1 MKTGP
6 SQDCAPTYGAIDKL
20 FDYAKALAT
29 QLPREAVTD
38 VCPVCHMPVIV
49 RNCEV
54 ICESDICKHL
64 LIESCSGG

>member
-1 MKTGP
+1 MKT
-6 SQDCAPTYGAIDKL
+6 DCPPTNETIEMVLA
-20 FDYAKALAT
+20 YAKELST

-38 VCPVCHMPVIV
+38 VCPICGNPVIV

-54 ICESDICKHL
+54 ICESNRCRRL

>member
-1 MKTGP
+1 MRT
-6 SQDCAPTYGAIDKL
+6 DCPPTDETIEMML
-20 FDYAKALAT
+20 QYAKELST

-38 VCPVCHMPVIV
+38 VCPVCATPVIV

-54 ICESDICKHL
+54 ICESDVCKHL

>member
-1 MKTGP
+1 MRT
-6 SQDCAPTYGAIDKL
+6 DCPPTNETIEKL
-20 FDYAKALAT
+20 LQYAKELST

-38 VCPVCHMPVIV
+38 VCPVCHTPVIV

-54 ICESDICKHL
+54 ICESDMCKHL